1 MQIKLGNNENQVNNI
16 GLQAQEKTGENGGKR
31 AEKQQRKNTIFAGN
45 LPIHKDSIT
54 LRRQQA
60 QKRAMK
66 LVQDAWNT
74 DRKTDQSIA
83 EYQELAEEKRK
94 ELQINQDR
102 VAECE
107 ARKENLRE
115 SYGVEADSQEQ
126 KDLELLERAYH
137 PAMGDG
143 ELTEE
148 EQQRAKELM
157 RGPLTEYQQKC
168 LEIDGEKRVFESR
181 AQSAESGVAAYSGAA
196 TSMKLERLKFHKMAD
211 AQNNAKEVM
220 EQAGEEIQGM
230 LVDEAKDH
238 VDETF
243 EEQREEAKEKAEE
256 KEEQEEKVEK
266 VKEQKEQLEERI
278 DSIQEDRNEAEANQK
293 EQEREAREEAE
304 LLHDMA
310 DAGLNVA
317 GGGDA
322 VKAEIKDMLHK
333 MKLLEADIKGIEVD
347 EEL

>member
-1 MQIKLGNNENQVNNI
+1 MQVKLENTENQVSSI
-16 GLQAQEKTGENGGKR
+16 SLQTQEKAGENSGKK
-31 AEKQQRKNTIFAGN
+31 AAKQQRKNTIFAGD
-45 LPIHKDSIT
+45 LPIHKDPIT

-60 QKRAMK
+60 QKKAMK
-66 LVQDAWNT
+66 IVQDAWNT

-83 EYQELAEEKRK
+83 EYQELAEEQRK

-102 VAECE
+102 IAECE

-115 SYGVEADSQEQ
+115 GYGVEADSQEQ
-126 KDLELLERAYH
+126 KDLELLEKVYY
-137 PAMGDG
+137 PESDY
-143 ELTEE
+143 EEVTEE
-148 EQQRAKELM
+148 EKQRAKELM

-168 LEIDGEKRVFESR
+168 LEINGEKRVFESR
-181 AQSAESGVAAYSGAA
+181 AQDAESIMKAYSGVA

-211 AQNNAKEVM
+211 AQNDAKEIM

-278 DSIQEDRNEAEANQK
+278 DSVQEDRSEAEEAQK

-322 VKAEIKDMLHK
+322 VKAEIKDMLNK
-333 MKLLEADIKGIEVD
+333 MKLIEADIKGIEVD

>member
-1 MQIKLGNNENQVNNI
+1 MQVKLGNNENQVNNI
-16 GLQAQEKTGENGGKR
+16 GLQAQEKTGENSGKR
-31 AEKQQRKNTIFAGN
+31 AAKQQRKNTIFAGD
-45 LPIHKDSIT
+45 LPIHKDPIT
-54 LRRQQA
+54 IRRQQA
-60 QKRAMK
+60 QKKAMK

-83 EYQELAEEKRK
+83 EYQELAEEQRK
-94 ELQINQDR
+94 EFQFNQDR

-107 ARKENLRE
+107 ARKENLRQG
-115 SYGVEADSQEQ
+115 YGVEADSQEQ
-126 KDLELLERAYH
+126 KDLELLERVHY
-137 PAMGDG
+137 PTMGDR

-168 LEIDGEKRVFESR
+168 LEINGEKRVFESR
-181 AQSAESGVAAYSGAA
+181 AQSAESKMVAYSGAA

-211 AQNNAKEVM
+211 AQNDAKEIM

-278 DSIQEDRNEAEANQK
+278 DSVQEDRSEAEEAQK

-322 VKAEIKDMLHK
+322 VKAEIKDMLNK
-333 MKLLEADIKGIEVD
+333 MKLIEADIKGIEVD